1 MKNLVGIFF
10 CCCTRRAE
18 DLIVLKKIWHSDLN
32 VYVLSSQK
40 SAFLHFVSP
49 HQHLNNQLLHV
60 SSYLNLVVPV
70 GHNLSD
76 LQRAQYHHLKVAGSA
91 ETEAVAAVQKITSTE
106 THFAALVYACVL
118 ALGSQ
123 KMIS

>member
-1 MKNLVGIFF
+1 M
-10 CCCTRRAE
+10 
-18 DLIVLKKIWHSDLN
+18 
-32 VYVLSSQK
+32 YVLSSQK